1 MLPLSGSEFSV
12 FQSGSAISNKFTA
25 LRGRKVHAPIIAGN
39 RNTSPFATA

>member
-1 MLPLSGSEFSV
+1 MFPLPASEFLA

-39 RNTSPFATA
+39 RDTSPFTTA